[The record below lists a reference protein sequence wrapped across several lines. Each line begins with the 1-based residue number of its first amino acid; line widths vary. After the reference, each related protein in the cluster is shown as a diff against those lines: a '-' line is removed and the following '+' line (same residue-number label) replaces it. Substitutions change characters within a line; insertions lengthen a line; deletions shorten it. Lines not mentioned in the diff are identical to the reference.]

1 MLLVK
6 YNNSDDSYNEDS
18 DEEKSDDPDEKNS
31 DEKILMRKV
40 TCINFF

>member
-1 MLLVK
+1 MFLVK
-6 YNNSDDSYNEDS
+6 YNNSNDSYNEDS